1 MGALAPRR
9 PKALHL
15 RRISASG
22 PGRAFLA
29 ATMNRGKVDMAQGSN
44 ATVRWKSHVC
54 LCDRLRVGPL
64 GYERAKENARLALA
78 DIFSQLLDKLR

>member
-1 MGALAPRR
+1 
-9 PKALHL
+9 
-15 RRISASG
+15 
-22 PGRAFLA
+22 
-29 ATMNRGKVDMAQGSN
+29 MAQGSN

-78 DIFSQLLDKLR
+78 DIFSQLLEKLR